1 MKCLT
6 DDLTAVF
13 AASDFGEA
21 CGTVLF
27 RGDPVTGAIFDDEDV
42 EIQTGEG
49 AAEIGH
55 QCVLSGPSSQFPD
68 IAENDPVTVRGV
80 AYKVKFWMDDGTG
93 VIEIHMV
100 RA

>member
-21 CGTVLF
+21 CGTVTF
-27 RGDPVTGAIFDDEDV
+27 RGDPVSGAIFDDEDV

-49 AAEIGH
+49 VAEIAH
-55 QCVLSGPSSQFPD
+55 QAMLTAPSSQFPD
-68 IAENDPVTVRGV
+68 IAEDDPVTIRG
-80 AYKVKFWMDDGTG
+80 KSFRVKFWKDDGTG
-93 VIEIHMV
+93 VIEV
-100 RA
+100 YLVKS